1 MNQHR
6 WKTTCHS
13 KALGLVCVIEWGLG
27 DIEFL
32 SPSSFKAKGKDRKH
46 TFHAIITSHYNTMV
60 DIPVFDEEFLVMLI
74 DNKEGDNLI
83 LLTHNDCV
91 DVKGTSVDFHW
102 LAPRIK
108 KKFHVTATPSDILS

>member
-1 MNQHR
+1 M
-6 WKTTCHS
+6 
-13 KALGLVCVIEWGLG
+13 CVIEWGLR

-32 SPSSFKAKGKDRKH
+32 SPSSFKAQGKDRKH
-46 TFHAIITSHYNTMV
+46 TFHAAITSHYNTMV

-91 DVKGTSVDFHW
+91 EVKGTSVDFHW

-108 KKFHVTATPSDILS
+108 KKFHVTATPSDILP